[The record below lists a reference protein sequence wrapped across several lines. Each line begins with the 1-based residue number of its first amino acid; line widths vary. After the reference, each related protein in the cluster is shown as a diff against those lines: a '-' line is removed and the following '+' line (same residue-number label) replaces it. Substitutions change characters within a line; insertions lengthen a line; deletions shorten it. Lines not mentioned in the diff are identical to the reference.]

1 MTDGLD
7 KFLAGT
13 TEAFGGPAANN
24 NAARRCRPDIILL
37 ALSVGVVLG
46 FGVLAFVIVDIAVSK
61 RPVTAMPVIAAEAPG
76 RTEGSFPSASIG
88 PAPST
93 PAPSTMLG
101 TMASPSFNAA
111 AARAQ
116 LTAWWCVQETQRAV
130 GPAVA
135 AGCVKAASH
144 ANKVRAVNVRSSD
157 PPHSDHASD
166 RKRWRVRPV
175 VPRDEPERDPI
186 SQLSRIAAPTPMPTP
201 QDFGC
206 PASLGAACAAQR

>member
-7 KFLAGT
+7 KFLAGD

-24 NAARRCRPDIILL
+24 NAARRSRPDIILL

-46 FGVLAFVIVDIAVSK
+46 FGALAIVIVHIAVSK
-61 RPVTAMPVIAAEAPG
+61 RPVTAMPVIAAEAQDARKDPSRSSEAG
-76 RTEGSFPSASIG
+76 TNLSTCPDSFPFPSASTG
-88 PAPST
+88 AAPSTPAPSTPVPST

-101 TMASPSFNAA
+101 TMASHSFKAA

-116 LTAWWCVQETQRAV
+116 LTAWW
-130 GPAVA
+130 
-135 AGCVKAASH
+135 AASH
-144 ANKVRAVNVRSSD
+144 ANRRMPGVARERAY
-157 PPHSDHASD
+157 AA
-166 RKRWRVRPV
+166 RPRRD
-175 VPRDEPERDPI
+175 VPIPM
-186 SQLSRIAAPTPMPTP
+186 PTPMPPP